1 MCVMSVNRSFIR
13 SFEFNKVMCVC
24 GLEPEM
30 MRGER

>member
-1 MCVMSVNRSFIR
+1 MCVMSVNRSF
-13 SFEFNKVMCVC
+13 EFNIVMCVC